1 MWGVSGQA
9 TAFPASLRLLV
20 GRFDPDA
27 FDIPRRAPR
36 VRLRYDGEGEWDAVL
51 DRRGV
56 RLEPASGGEGD
67 ALLAADAVT
76 WRRIASDVGGG
87 MEAWRAGRL
96 VIRRNLHLALGF
108 LAATSGLSGPGRLV
122 LKHVRTR
129 VGYLS
134 TMQAGE
140 GEAVV
145 LIHGLGATK
154 ASLLPTLRALAPSF
168 RVIALDLPGFGD
180 SVKPIGKRYDPPFF
194 ARGVVAL
201 LDELELDRAHFV
213 GNSLG
218 GRVALE
224 MGMLHPDR
232 TARLAM
238 LCPSLAWLR
247 RPQWTPLLRL
257 LRPELGLIQP
267 APRRVVEPLV
277 RSLIPGASESWIA
290 VAVDEFLRLY
300 LNPRGRAALY
310 AAARQITLEEPEG
323 RSGFWPRL
331 REMGPDA
338 LFIWG
343 RHDRLVPAAFAEPV
357 REALPRARHL
367 TLDCGHVP
375 QLEAPRQTHQALTR
389 FLEEVERPRASGA
402 AG

>member
-1 MWGVSGQA
+1 MSREA
-9 TAFPASLRLLV
+9 SAAPASLRLLA
-20 GRFDPDA
+20 GRFDPEA
-27 FDIPRRAPR
+27 FDLPPGAPR
-36 VRLRYDGEGEWDAVL
+36 VRLRCDGEGEWDLVL

-56 RLEPASGGEGD
+56 RLEPIAGAEGD
-67 ALLAADAVT
+67 ALLAADGAT
-76 WRRIASDVGGG
+76 WKGIARDVGGG
-87 MEAWRAGRL
+87 MEAWRTGRL
-96 VIRRNLHLALGF
+96 SIRRNLHLALGV
-108 LAATSGLSGPGRLV
+108 LTATSGLTGPGRPV
-122 LKHVRTR
+122 VKHVRTR
-129 VGYLS
+129 VGSLS
-134 TMQAGE
+134 TMQAGV

-180 SVKPIGKRYDPPFF
+180 STKPIGKRYDPPFF
-194 ARGVVAL
+194 ARGVLAL
-201 LDELELDRAHFV
+201 LDELGLERAHFV

-224 MGMLHPDR
+224 MGLLHPDR
-232 TARLAM
+232 TARLGL

-247 RPQWTPLLRL
+247 RPQWAPLLRL

-267 APRRVVEPLV
+267 APRRMVEPLV
-277 RSLIPGASESWIA
+277 RSLIPGANEAWIA

-310 AAARQITLEEPEG
+310 AAARQITLEEPQG
-323 RSGFWPRL
+323 RAGFWPRL
-331 REMGPDA
+331 RALEPDA
-338 LFIWG
+338 LFVWG
-343 RHDRLVPAAFAEPV
+343 RHDRLVPVAFAEPV

-367 TLDCGHVP
+367 ILDCGHVP
-375 QLEAPRQTHQALTR
+375 QLEAPRETHTALTR
-389 FLEEVERPRASGA
+389 FLGEVERPRASGA